1 MMKILEKN
9 PITILAEEGKV
20 LVNVNEQPS
29 QKHLA
34 NTLITLAKSDS
45 IDNYTEI
52 DISDIMVDSSI
63 QEMQREL
70 EEEVNNV

>member
-1 MMKILEKN
+1 MKILEKN

-20 LVNVNEQPS
+20 LVNINEQPS

-52 DISDIMVDSSI
+52 DISDIIVDSSI
-63 QEMQREL
+63 QEIQRES

>member
-1 MMKILEKN
+1 MKILEKN

-52 DISDIMVDSSI
+52 DISDIIVDSSI
-63 QEMQREL
+63 QEIQREL